1 MGSGISIET
10 DIDLAYDFIAAV
22 DGVSRGGEK
31 GMEILKAHL
40 ATNPKRLLRVRLSRS
55 AMMHLRRKEIVEMA
69 DIIDTKVREKSMRFI
84 HRRGVEF
91 ERAVEQGV
99 LELGDTL
106 LHIAA
111 RRGDMDMCLYMISE
125 GGDRAILDA
134 NSRGYIPAEVTANKD
149 IGKCIVSY

>member
-40 ATNPKRLLRVRLSRS
+40 AKNPKRLLRVRLSRS

>member
-1 MGSGISIET
+1 MSAATLNLLLKETATADLTTRWDQDLTET

-40 ATNPKRLLRVRLSRS
+40 AKNPKRLLRVRLSRS

-111 RRGDMDMCLYMISE
+111 RRGIWTC
-125 GGDRAILDA
+125 
-134 NSRGYIPAEVTANKD
+134 VCT
-149 IGKCIVSY
+149 

>member
-22 DGVSRGGEK
+22 NGVSRGGEK

-40 ATNPKRLLRVRLSRS
+40 AKNPKRLLRVRLSRS

-69 DIIDTKVREKSMRFI
+69 DIIDTKVREKSMRRFI

-91 ERAVEQGV
+91 ERAVEQGGG
-99 LELGDTL
+99 LGDTL

-134 NSRGYIPAEVTANKD
+134 NSRGYIPAEVEQR
-149 IGKCIVSY
+149 YR